1 MKVFFF
7 YWNFP
12 ECDEDACRGVDFVVP
27 PGYWDT
33 FEAASFEDARAAFR
47 LAHPDVLT
55 VWSREC
61 VDKTVLRGVT
71 TREEVTVT
79 FSGEEI
85 FIGFWL

>member
-47 LAHPDVLT
+47 LAHPDVFAE
-55 VWSREC
+55 VRRQNRSSRGYHAHL
-61 VDKTVLRGVT
+61 LRRRNLHRLLV
-71 TREEVTVT
+71 VK
-79 FSGEEI
+79 
-85 FIGFWL
+85 